1 MGDADRRTA
10 VVTGGTGGLGLAV
23 SSAFADAG
31 YRTIVTWVVDR
42 EAEQAERALGD
53 RVELRKLDVTDPGDA
68 GGLAAE
74 LDGGPGCWAL
84 VHLVGGY
91 LGDRP
96 LGEMT
101 VDEWHRQL
109 DLNATSAAVMMGAF
123 LPGMVSRGG
132 GRVVAVSSRAAL
144 APFAGGSAYAA
155 GKAALIAL
163 VQAASNEVKHD
174 GVTVNCVLPSVIDT
188 PGNRAAQPDAD
199 TAKWVAPADLAAVIA
214 FLCSDAGRAV
224 TGAAL
229 PVYGRA

>member
-1 MGDADRRTA
+1 MADQTPRTA

-23 SSAFADAG
+23 SSAMADAG

-42 EAEQAERALGD
+42 EAEQAERALGG
-53 RVELRKLDVTDPGDA
+53 RIELRRLDVTDPGDA
-68 GGLAAE
+68 GALAAE
-74 LDGGPGCWAL
+74 LDGDGGCWAL

-101 VDEWHRQL
+101 IDEWRRQL
-109 DLNATSAAVMMGAF
+109 DLNATSAAVMTGAF
-123 LPGMVSRGG
+123 LPGMARRGG
-132 GRVVAVSSRAAL
+132 GRVVAVSSRSAL
-144 APFAGGSAYAA
+144 RPFAGGSAYAA

-163 VQAASNEVKHD
+163 VQAASEEVKHE
-174 GVTVNCVLPSVIDT
+174 GVTVNCILPSVIDT

-199 TAKWVAPADLAAVIA
+199 TATWVAPADLAAVIA
-214 FLCSDAGRAV
+214 FLCSDAARAV

>member
-1 MGDADRRTA
+1 MEDGNGRTA

-31 YRTIVTWVVDR
+31 FRTIATWVVDR
-42 EAEQAERALGD
+42 EAEQARRALGD

-68 GGLAAE
+68 GALAAE
-74 LDGGPGCWAL
+74 LDDSGCWAL

-101 VDEWHRQL
+101 GEEWQRQL

-123 LPGMVSRGG
+123 LPGMVRRGG

-214 FLCSDAGRAV
+214 FLCSDAARAV

>member
-1 MGDADRRTA
+1 MEDGDVRTA

-23 SSAFADAG
+23 SAAMVEAG

-42 EAEQAERALGD
+42 EAEQARAALGD
-53 RVELRKLDVTDPGDA
+53 RVELRRLDVTSPDDA
-68 GGLAAE
+68 NALAAE
-74 LDGGPGCWAL
+74 LDGGSGCWAL

-91 LGDRP
+91 LDGRP
-96 LGEMT
+96 LGQMSL
-101 VDEWHRQL
+101 DEWRRQL
-109 DLNATSAAVMMGAF
+109 DLNATAAAVMMGAL
-123 LPGMVSRGG
+123 LPGMVRRHG

-144 APFAGGSAYAA
+144 APFAGASAYAA

-163 VQAASNEVKHD
+163 VQAASQEVKHD

-199 TAKWVAPADLAAVIA
+199 TERWVAPADLAAVIA
-214 FLCSDAGRAV
+214 FLCSDAARAV
-224 TGAAL
+224 TGAAI